1 MIFEHGE
8 VWQISS
14 GKKKPANRGTQYR
27 KLRAQVLNN
36 LKGQYREMVFLA

>member
-14 GKKKPANRGTQYR
+14 RKKKPANRGTQYR
-27 KLRAQVLNN
+27 KLRDHMTQALNN
-36 LKGQYREMVFLA
+36 LKGTMS